1 MNSFFSTFDKSSLS
15 QWKDQII
22 QDLKGKEHS
31 VLEFHDPIEEL
42 DYKAYYHQD
51 ETASK
56 NEAPGNFPYTRGLKT
71 SDNNWMNGA
80 LIEITDESN
89 ANKEALALL
98 MKGAD
103 LLVFKTKK
111 NDCDW
116 NKVLSEIKLEYI
128 KAQFDVPS
136 IKHYTAIKEIV
147 GNQLNTV
154 SFNFDPMAIG
164 LEIINELIE
173 ASGSQQH
180 PVLVVNG
187 FGVQQLGATSWQ
199 EIAFSINIGHE
210 YLLKLMESGLSIDEA
225 SGMVHFHIGVGS
237 NYFYEIAKFRALRQ
251 LWSKVIDAYNPEHS
265 CTYNCNITAV
275 IGHTNKSLRDPHT
288 NLLRQTTETMS
299 ASNGADSILVLPYDL
314 YSISGASELSKRM
327 ALNISLILKEES
339 YLDKVIDPAGGSYSV
354 EALTKLIGEK
364 AWSYF
369 QLIESNGG
377 LFIESGLYAF
387 VNDIN
392 LKRQERIEAFQAGKI
407 IGIGMNKYHSPVLQK
422 TEWAKR
428 SSYLGIE
435 PISFDMESKNSV
447 V

>member
-1 MNSFFSTFDKSSLS
+1 MNNFFSAFDKSSLS

-42 DYKAYYHQD
+42 DYKAYYHKD

-56 NEAPGNFPYTRGLKT
+56 NEAPGKFPYTRGLKT
-71 SDNNWMNGA
+71 SDNNWMNAA
-80 LIEITDESN
+80 LVEITDESE
-89 ANKEALALL
+89 ANNEALDLL

-111 NDCDW
+111 TDCNW
-116 NKVLSEIKLEYI
+116 NTVLSDIKVKYI
-128 KAQFDVPS
+128 KVQFDVPS
-136 IKHYTAIKEIV
+136 ISDYTLIKEVI

-154 SFNFDPMAIG
+154 SFNFDSVVTG
-164 LEIINELIE
+164 LGTINEIIA

-180 PVLVVNG
+180 PVLLING

-199 EIAFSINIGHE
+199 EIAFSLNIGHE

-225 SGMVHFHIGVGS
+225 SAMVHFHIGVGS
-237 NYFYEIAKFRALRQ
+237 NYFNEIAKFRSLRQ
-251 LWSKVIDAYNPEHS
+251 LWSKVIDAYKPEHS
-265 CTYNCNITAV
+265 CSYNCKITAV
-275 IGHTNKSLRDPHT
+275 IGHINKSLRDPYT

-314 YSISGASELSKRM
+314 YSNNGVSELAKRM

-339 YLDKVIDPAGGSYSV
+339 YFDKVIDPVGGSYSV
-354 EALTKLIGEK
+354 EALTKLIGDK

-369 QLIESNGG
+369 QSIESKEG
-377 LFIESGLYAF
+377 LFSKSGLDSIID
-387 VNDIN
+387 DIKS
-392 LKRQERIEAFQAGKI
+392 KRQDRIEAFQAGEI
-407 IGIGMNKYHSPVLQK
+407 VGIGMNKYPSPDEQK
-422 TEWAKR
+422 AEWVKR
-428 SSYLGIE
+428 ESYLGIE
-435 PISFDMESKNSV
+435 PIAFDMESKNSLV
-447 V
+447 

>member
-1 MNSFFSTFDKSSLS
+1 MNSFFSAFDKSSLS

-42 DYKAYYHQD
+42 DFKAYYHQD

-71 SDNNWMNGA
+71 SDNNWMNGT
-80 LIEITDESN
+80 LIEISDESK
-89 ANKEALALL
+89 ANKEALDSL

-103 LLVFKTKK
+103 LLVFKTTKT
-111 NDCDW
+111 DCDW
-116 NKVLSEIKLEYI
+116 NKVLSEIKFEYI

-136 IKHYTAIKEIV
+136 INDYSAIKEII
-147 GNQLNTV
+147 GNQLNNA
-154 SFNFDPMAIG
+154 SFNFDPMATG
-164 LEIINELIE
+164 LGIINKIVE
-173 ASGSQQH
+173 ASSYQQH
-180 PVLVVNG
+180 PVLLVNG

-199 EIAFSINIGHE
+199 EIAFSLNIGHE
-210 YLLKLMESGLSIDEA
+210 YLLNLMESGLTIDEA
-225 SGMVHFHIGVGS
+225 SAMVHFHIGVGS
-237 NYFYEIAKFRALRQ
+237 NYFNEIAKFRALRQ
-251 LWSKVIDAYNPEHS
+251 LWSKVIDAYKPKHS

-275 IGHTNKSLRDPHT
+275 IGHTNKSLKDPYT

-314 YSISGASELSKRM
+314 YSNNGVSELAKRM

-339 YLDKVIDPAGGSYSV
+339 YFDKVIDPSGGSYSV

-369 QLIESNGG
+369 QSIEQNEG
-377 LFIESGLYAF
+377 LFKESELNSF
-387 VNDIN
+387 VNDVKS
-392 LKRQERIEAFQAGKI
+392 KRQERIDAFQAGKI
-407 IGIGMNKYHSPVLQK
+407 IGIGMNKYPSPDEK
-422 TEWAKR
+422 EAEWVKR

-435 PISFDMESKNSV
+435 PLVFDMESKNSLV
-447 V
+447 